1 LRPRDTSRT
10 APKAAITDTAALF
23 RLNPEFKA
31 MWRDNDVRGYGEG
44 VRTDRASK
52 GAVAFVPKLAQGQLR
67 RPTHLR
73 DQYRVPIR
81 QLRTE

>member
-1 LRPRDTSRT
+1 
-10 APKAAITDTAALF
+10 
-23 RLNPEFKA
+23 

-52 GAVAFVPKLAQGQLR
+52 GAVAFVVMLAQGQLR

>member
-1 LRPRDTSRT
+1 
-10 APKAAITDTAALF
+10 
-23 RLNPEFKA
+23 
-31 MWRDNDVRGYGEG
+31 MWRDNDVRDYGEG

-52 GAVAFVPKLAQGQLR
+52 GAVAFVAMLAQGQLR
-67 RPTHLR
+67 RLTHLP

>member
-1 LRPRDTSRT
+1 
-10 APKAAITDTAALF
+10 
-23 RLNPEFKA
+23 
-31 MWRDNDVRGYGEG
+31 MWRDNDVRGYSEG

-52 GAVAFVPKLAQGQLR
+52 GAVAFVAVLAQGQLR
-67 RPTHLR
+67 RTTHMR